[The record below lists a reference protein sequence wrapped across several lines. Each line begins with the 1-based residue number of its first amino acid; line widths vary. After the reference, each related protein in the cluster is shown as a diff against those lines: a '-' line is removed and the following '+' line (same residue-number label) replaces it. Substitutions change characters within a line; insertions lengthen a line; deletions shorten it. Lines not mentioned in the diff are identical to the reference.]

1 MSVTVDLVVKH
12 AGELLT
18 LSGGDGPLTGDDL
31 GRLNAVADGALIAAG
46 GTVEWVGPT
55 SELAAR
61 LDGRTARREI
71 DATGCVVMPGFV
83 DCHTHIPFAGG
94 REAEFEMRVEGR
106 SYLEIAAAGGGIL
119 SSVRH
124 FREASTEDLIR
135 WNRARLEAMLAAGT
149 TTVECK
155 TGYGLSTEEE
165 LRGLAVIDALA
176 GLGPWRLIPTFLGA
190 HALPPEH
197 RDHRARYLDLLVE
210 ETLPRVAEQGIA
222 RYCDIFIEEGVFTV
236 EEGRR
241 LMVAAREH
249 GLVPKLHVD
258 EFTALGGSALA
269 AEVGAVSAD
278 HLEEIRDDEIDAL
291 GRAGVIGVLMPGV
304 NYFLGNHAYAPAR
317 RMVERGVAIAIATDF
332 NPGSCMCH
340 SMELVLS
347 LAATQLKLR
356 PAEAI
361 AAATR
366 NAAFA
371 CGVGDTVG
379 RLEPGFAADLVV
391 MDVADPRTLAYHFG
405 SSHVREVVVGG
416 EILVGWR

>member
-1 MSVTVDLVVKH
+1 MRATVDLVLRN
-12 AGELLT
+12 ASQLLT
-18 LSGGDGPLTGDDL
+18 LAGGDGPLVGDDL
-31 GRLNAVADGALIAAG
+31 GRIAPVVDGALIASG
-46 GTVEWVGPT
+46 GAIEWVGPT
-55 SELAAR
+55 TDLRSR
-61 LDGRTARREI
+61 LDGRAARREI
-71 DATGCVVMPGFV
+71 DATGCVVLPGFV

-94 REAEFEMRVEGR
+94 REAEFEMRIEGR

-119 SSVRH
+119 SSVRQ
-124 FREASTEDLIR
+124 FREASTEELIAV
-135 WNRARLEAMLAAGT
+135 NRARLEAMLASGT

-165 LRGLAVIDALA
+165 LRGLAVIDALS

-190 HALPPEH
+190 HAVPPEH
-197 RDHRARYLDLLVE
+197 RDDRERYVEILLE
-210 ETLPRVAEQGIA
+210 ETLPRVAEQGVA
-222 RYCDIFIEEGVFTV
+222 RFCDIFIERGAFTV

-241 LMVAAREH
+241 IMTAARER

-269 AEVGAVSAD
+269 AEVHAISAD
-278 HLEEIRDDEIDAL
+278 HLEEIPDAEIDRLAE
-291 GRAGVIGVLMPGV
+291 AGVVGVLMPGV

-317 RMVERGVAIAIATDF
+317 TLIERGVAVAIATDF

-340 SMELVLS
+340 SMEMVLS

-366 NAAFA
+366 NAAYA
-371 CGVGDTVG
+371 CGMGARVG
-379 RLEPGFAADLVV
+379 RLEAGFAADLVV
-391 MDVADPRTLAYHFG
+391 MDVDDPRTLAYHFG
-405 SSHVREVVVGG
+405 TSHVRDVVVGG